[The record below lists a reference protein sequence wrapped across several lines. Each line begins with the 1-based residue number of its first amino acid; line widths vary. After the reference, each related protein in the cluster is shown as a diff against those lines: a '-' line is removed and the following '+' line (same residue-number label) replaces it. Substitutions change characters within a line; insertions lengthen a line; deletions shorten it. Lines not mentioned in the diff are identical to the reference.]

1 VYNVFADAVVVAH
14 FLFIVFVLL
23 GGLLVIRW
31 PRLAFAHLP
40 AAIWGAAVEIFAWTC
55 PLTPLE
61 NHFRILAGSG
71 SYSGDFI
78 ARYLPLVIYPA
89 NLTTATQYIFGGLVI
104 FINVIF
110 YTIAIC
116 KQRSMQTPGKHR

>member
-14 FLFIVFVLL
+14 FLFIAFVIL

-31 PRLAFAHLP
+31 PRTFFVQMP
-40 AAIWGAAVEIFAWTC
+40 AALWGAAVEIFAWTC

-61 NHFRILAGSG
+61 NHFRNLAGS
-71 SYSGDFI
+71 SLYSGDFI
-78 ARYLPLVIYPA
+78 ARYLLFVIYPEY
-89 NLTTATQYIFGGLVI
+89 LTTATQYIFGGLVI

-116 KQRSMQTPGKHR
+116 KQRSTQTRQYK

>member
-1 VYNVFADAVVVAH
+1 MYNVFADAIVLAH
-14 FLFIVFVLL
+14 FIFIAFVICR
-23 GGLLVIRW
+23 GLLVIRR

-40 AAIWGAAVEIFAWTC
+40 AAIWGAAVEFFAWTC

-61 NHFRILAGSG
+61 NHFRNLAGSS
-71 SYSGDFI
+71 SYNGDFI
-78 ARYLPLVIYPA
+78 ARYLLLVIYPE

-116 KQRSMQTPGKHR
+116 KQRSMQTPVI